1 MVFMRYQIYIWSF
14 RRRAYKLYS
23 KKEDLEERYYLDENQ
38 NLYMEFYFQDSNNN
52 MNGFVSIFDMRVEDL
67 EDETKESDIFLVKY
81 LKDN

>member
-1 MVFMRYQIYIWSF
+1 
-14 RRRAYKLYS
+14 
-23 KKEDLEERYYLDENQ
+23 
-38 NLYMEFYFQDSNNN
+38 MEFYFQDSNNN